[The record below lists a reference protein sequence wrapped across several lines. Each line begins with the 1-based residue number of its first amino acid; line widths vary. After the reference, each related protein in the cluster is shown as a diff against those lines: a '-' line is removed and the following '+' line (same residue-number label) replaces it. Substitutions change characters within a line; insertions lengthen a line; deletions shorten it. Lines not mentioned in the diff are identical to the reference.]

1 MTTDVQSRA
10 FHTHLAGSGGK
21 TGIVVPDEVVAQL
34 GAGRRPAVH
43 VELNGHAY
51 RSTVAV
57 MGGHSMIAVS
67 AAVRQATGLAAGDPV
82 SVVLTV
88 ATEPREVDVPADLAE
103 ALAQDPQLQ
112 AFFAGLANSLQ
123 RLHVDTVNGARTPE
137 VRQRRIDRV
146 VQLFREGKK
155 R

>member
-1 MTTDVQSRA
+1 
-10 FHTHLAGSGGK
+10 L
-21 TGIVVPDEVVAQL
+21 
-34 GAGRRPAVH
+34 
-43 VELNGHAY
+43 
-51 RSTVAV
+51 
-57 MGGHSMIAVS
+57 IAVS
-67 AAVRQATGLAAGDPV
+67 AAVRQATGLAAGDRV
-82 SVVLTV
+82 SVVLTL

-123 RLHVDTVNGARTPE
+123 RLHVDNVNGAKSPE